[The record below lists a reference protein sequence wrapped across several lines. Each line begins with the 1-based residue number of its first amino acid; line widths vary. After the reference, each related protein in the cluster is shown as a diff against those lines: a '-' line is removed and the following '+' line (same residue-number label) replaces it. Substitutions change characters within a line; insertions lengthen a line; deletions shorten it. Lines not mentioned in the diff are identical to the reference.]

1 MQASACECMKM
12 YPSVISCSYI
22 FIIYIQLFSMW
33 SLNDLL
39 LGYGEVIQRSSS
51 DCLGLPRNR
60 IQGLMLGN
68 VSTLHNLEDFGWLT
82 FSQLKRSASKHM
94 IRYTYNHIYIYITAG
109 QLRLAYWRTTTWST
123 LNILNLDHLRMFTI
137 CFELV
142 SLTSKMIWDGFLKV
156 CPIR

>member
-94 IRYTYNHIYIYITAG
+94 IRYTYIYILLQDSWGWHIG
-109 QLRLAYWRTTTWST
+109 RTTTWST

>member
-1 MQASACECMKM
+1 
-12 YPSVISCSYI
+12 
-22 FIIYIQLFSMW
+22 MW
-33 SLNDLL
+33 SLNDPL

-94 IRYTYNHIYIYITAG
+94 IRYTYIYIYITAG
-109 QLRLAYWRTTTWST
+109 QLRLAYWE
-123 LNILNLDHLRMFTI
+123 DYHLKYTQHTQLGSFTYVYHLFWI
-137 CFELV
+137 
-142 SLTSKMIWDGFLKV
+142 GFLDFKNDLGWIPQGLSHPLGFCV
-156 CPIR
+156 TPLPLRGVLITAM